1 MMDIEMN
8 IELGFGMFLG
18 IVGTMV
24 VYSVLDGLRRI
35 RIEPS
40 HDRWD
45 SLLVSKLTKEGMKR
59 NKNNFKAFTQSIY
72 GWDKDDE
79 GNLTPNWKEQ
89 DIIQLMKEMIE
100 DKHSYSSIARLLNNN
115 GEKGKRGGM
124 WTPHTIKRVSSNPF
138 HDNINQF
145 KRD

>member
-18 IVGTMV
+18 IVGTML
-24 VYSVLDGLRRI
+24 VYSILDGLSRI
-35 RIEPS
+35 RIKPPL
-40 HDRWD
+40 DRWHG
-45 SLLVSKLTKEGMKR
+45 LAISKLTKQGMDR
-59 NKNNFKAFTQSIY
+59 NKANFESFTQSIY

-100 DKHSYSSIARLLNNN
+100 DEHSYCSIARLLNAN
-115 GEKGKRGGM
+115 GEKGKRGGK
-124 WTPHTIKRVSSNPF
+124 WYASTIKKIISNPY
-138 HDNINQF
+138 HEKSNQF

>member
-1 MMDIEMN
+1 MNIEMN

-24 VYSVLDGLRRI
+24 VYSVLDSLRI

-45 SLLVSKLTKEGMKR
+45 SLLMSKLTKEGMDR
-59 NKNNFKAFTQSIY
+59 NKSNFKSFTQSIY

-89 DIIQLMKEMIE
+89 DLIQLMKDMIE
-100 DKHSYSSIARLLNNN
+100 DNHSYSSIARLLNNS
-115 GEKGKRGGM
+115 GERGKRGGK
-124 WTPHTIKRVSSNPF
+124 WTANTVIRVTSNSY
-138 HDNINQF
+138 HNNINQF

>member
-1 MMDIEMN
+1 MKY
-8 IELGFGMFLG
+8 ELEIGIAIG
-18 IVGTMV
+18 IVVTMLG
-24 VYSVLDGLRRI
+24 YSILDGLRRI
-35 RIEPS
+35 KLTPTA

-45 SLLVSKLTKEGMKR
+45 SLLVSKLTKQGMDR
-59 NKNNFKAFTQSIY
+59 NKANFKSFTQSIY

-79 GNLTPNWKEQ
+79 GNLSPNWKEQ
-89 DIIQLMKEMIE
+89 DIIQLIKEMIE

-115 GEKGKRGGM
+115 GEKGKRGGK

>member
-1 MMDIEMN
+1 MKY
-8 IELGFGMFLG
+8 ELEIG
-18 IVGTMV
+18 IAIGSITTAIIFTILSQYVRPRVKPLT
-24 VYSVLDGLRRI
+24 
-35 RIEPS
+35 

-45 SLLVSKLTKEGMKR
+45 SMLVSKLTKQGMDR
-59 NKNNFKAFTQSIY
+59 NKANFKSFTQSIY

-79 GNLTPNWKEQ
+79 GNISPNWKEQ
-89 DIIQLMKEMIE
+89 DIIQLIKEMIG

-115 GEKGKRGGM
+115 GEKGKRGGK
-124 WTPHTIKRVSSNPF
+124 WTAQTIKRVSSNPF

>member
-1 MMDIEMN
+1 MKY
-8 IELGFGMFLG
+8 ELEIG
-18 IVGTMV
+18 IAIGSITTAIIFTILSQYVRPRVKPLT
-24 VYSVLDGLRRI
+24 
-35 RIEPS
+35 

-45 SLLVSKLTKEGMKR
+45 SLLVSKLTKQGMDR
-59 NKNNFKAFTQSIY
+59 NKANFKSFTQSIY

-79 GNLTPNWKEQ
+79 GNLIPNWKEQ

-100 DKHSYSSIARLLNNN
+100 DKNSYSSIARFLNIN
-115 GEKGKRGGM
+115 GEKGKRGGK
-124 WTPHTIKRVSSNPF
+124 WTPTTIKRVSSNPY

>member
-45 SLLVSKLTKEGMKR
+45 SLLVSKLTKQGMER
-59 NKNNFKAFTQSIY
+59 NKKNFKAFTGAIY
-72 GWDKDDE
+72 GWDKDDK
-79 GNLTPNWKEQ
+79 GNLTPNWDEQ
-89 DIIQLMKEMIE
+89 AVIDEMKRLRNENQ
-100 DKHSYSSIARLLNNN
+100 SWSGIARMLNDK
-115 GEKGKRGGM
+115 GFKGKRGGNFGPQ
-124 WTPHTIKRVSSNPF
+124 TVKRIIENPF
-138 HDNINQF
+138 HDKVNQF